1 MTQWHA
7 IKLTQARQ
15 VAALRG
21 FEDAALPSAADDLH
35 ATYLDIRK
43 SGDVEEALAY
53 IGHALPK
60 LEAVAWAAHLIDAQS
75 RKQEVPARER
85 LALDTAMRWLQDP
98 TDQHRR
104 AAYAA
109 AEAAPMSSPEAML
122 ATAIFY
128 AGGSIAP
135 VGMSPVLAP
144 PEACLG
150 YAVGAV
156 RALAYRSGAREA
168 VMEQALQLAEEVAER
183 GLQVFAA
190 A

>member
-1 MTQWHA
+1 MTQWPA

-21 FEDAALPSAADDLH
+21 MEEPALPPAADDLH
-35 ATYLDIRK
+35 ATYRHIRSTGNLD
-43 SGDVEEALAY
+43 EALAY

-60 LEAVAWAAHLIDAQS
+60 LEAVAWAAHVIDAQS
-75 RKQEVPARER
+75 RQQEPPARER

-98 TDQHRR
+98 TDGHRR

-135 VGMSPVLAP
+135 DGMSAVLAP
-144 PEACLG
+144 PQACLG

-156 RALAYRSGAREA
+156 RALAYRSREREA
-168 VMEQALQLAEEVAER
+168 VMERALQLAEQVAER
-183 GLQVFAA
+183 GLQVFAIA
-190 A
+190 